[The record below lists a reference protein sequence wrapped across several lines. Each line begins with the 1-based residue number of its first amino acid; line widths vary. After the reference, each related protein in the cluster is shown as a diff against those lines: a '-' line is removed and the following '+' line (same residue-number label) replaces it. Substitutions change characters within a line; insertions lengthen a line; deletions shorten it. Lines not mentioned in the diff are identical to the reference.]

1 MGLAAHRF
9 RRIAERLDQLNRER
23 QEIERQVLEAA
34 IAQVDAAGDPG
45 PVVHAHAE
53 GWHPGVIGIVAGRLK
68 ETLNRPAI
76 VIAVGSDG
84 LGKGS
89 GRSISGVDLGAAIL
103 AAKDE
108 GLLLAGGGHAM
119 AAGLTIEAS
128 RIDALAEFL
137 EERLS
142 TDVATSDENRSLL
155 IDAVVAP
162 GGVTPSLVEALE
174 AGGPYGMGWPAPRV
188 AAGPMRIVRADIVG
202 TNHVRAIMAGDD
214 GRSVK
219 AVAFRQA
226 ETKLGQ
232 ALLGAPRD
240 QRLWASGRVRV
251 DDWGARRA
259 AELHVDDVALVD

>member
-1 MGLAAHRF
+1 
-9 RRIAERLDQLNRER
+9 
-23 QEIERQVLEAA
+23 
-34 IAQVDAAGDPG
+34 
-45 PVVHAHAE
+45 
-53 GWHPGVIGIVAGRLK
+53 
-68 ETLNRPAI
+68 
-76 VIAVGSDG
+76 
-84 LGKGS
+84 
-89 GRSISGVDLGAAIL
+89 
-103 AAKDE
+103 
-108 GLLLAGGGHAM
+108 M

-128 RIDALAEFL
+128 RSDALAEYL